1 MGIEETSGARVAALT
16 RNYLSRYNPFMVQLP
31 RRLAAAAIVTAFLA
45 GCQGTMP
52 SVPGSGQTRTKPS
65 DLVFGIHWI
74 GGTPSET
81 AARNIQRTSGLPN
94 VVPLANEAAAAGVDV
109 IVRLTYKSSYIQIE
123 TFAGGTKKTLT
134 EGRASWW
141 TQSAG
146 WRDIGNHLVSN
157 FPAGGPMHAE
167 VLAERAK
174 AQPAGGVTRSDL
186 EAVVKQAMASAGN
199 PKPEASPA
207 PRSDAD
213 APRYKAG
220 ERPDD
225 YAVVIGIEKYSDLP
239 EARFAENDAAA
250 VRDHLAAL
258 GIPERNIVSLVGAKA
273 GKAAFMKTFETWL
286 PRNAGP
292 ESTVWV
298 YYSGHGAPDPGTGQA
313 YLLPWDGDP
322 QFLDDTGYPLKR
334 LYAKLEALPAKRVIV
349 ALDSCFSG
357 AGGRSVLAK
366 GTRPLVSK
374 MDLSVPGSKIVA
386 ITASASDQVSGTL
399 EDQGHGLFTY
409 HFLSGLNGA
418 AADTRGR
425 VTLDG
430 LYGYLQPKVADSA
443 RRQNRDQTPQLLPR
457 REAAAAILLR

>member
-1 MGIEETSGARVAALT
+1 MIKAL
-16 RNYLSRYNPFMVQLP
+16 S
-31 RRLAAAAIVTAFLA
+31 RLAASAVLAAGLTA
-45 GCQGTMP
+45 CQHTAP
-52 SVPGSGQTRTKPS
+52 STRVPATPAPKPS

-81 AARNIQRTSGLPN
+81 AARNIQRAAGLPN

-123 TFAGGTKKTLT
+123 TFAGATRKPLT

-141 TQSAG
+141 TQNAG

-157 FPAGGPMHAE
+157 FPTGSPLHDAA
-167 VLAERAK
+167 LAERAK
-174 AQPAGGVTRSDL
+174 TQPAGGVTKSDL
-186 EAVVKQAMASAGN
+186 EAIVKQAVAAAGS
-199 PKPEASPA
+199 PGPEAKPA
-207 PRSDAD
+207 SRSDAD
-213 APRYKAG
+213 APRYKAV

-258 GIPERNIVSLVGAKA
+258 GIPERNIVSLIGAKA

-292 ESTVWV
+292 DSTVWV
-298 YYSGHGAPDPGTGQA
+298 YYSGHGAPDPRTGQA
-313 YLLPWDGDP
+313 FLLPWDGDP

-334 LYAKLEALPAKRVIV
+334 LYAKLQALPAKRVIV

-374 MDLSVPGSKIVA
+374 LDMAFSGDKIVA
-386 ITASASDQVSGTL
+386 LTASASEQISGTL
-399 EDQGHGLFTY
+399 EEQGHGLFTY
-409 HFLSGLNGA
+409 HFLVGLNGG
-418 AADTRGR
+418 AADASGR
-425 VTLDG
+425 ITLDA
-430 LYGYLQPKVADSA
+430 LYGYLQPKVQDSA
-443 RRQNRDQTPQLLPR
+443 RRQNRDQTPQLMPR
-457 REAAAAILLR
+457 REAGAAILLR

>member
-1 MGIEETSGARVAALT
+1 MVSSLRRLGAAAVVAAALT
-16 RNYLSRYNPFMVQLP
+16 GCVHKLETATVP
-31 RRLAAAAIVTAFLA
+31 R
-45 GCQGTMP
+45 QP
-52 SVPGSGQTRTKPS
+52 PPKPS
-65 DLVFGIHWI
+65 DLVFGIHWV

-81 AARNIQRTSGLPN
+81 AARNIQRTSKLPN
-94 VVPLANEAAAAGVDV
+94 VVPLANEAAATGVDV

-123 TFAGGTKKTLT
+123 TFAGGTKKPLT

-141 TQSAG
+141 TQNAG

-157 FPAGGPMHAE
+157 FPAGSPLYAE
-167 VLAERAK
+167 AVAERAK
-174 AQPAGGVTRSDL
+174 TAPAAGVTRSDL
-186 EAVVKQAMASAGN
+186 EAAVKQVLATAGS
-199 PKPEASPA
+199 PKPEAKTP

-213 APRYKAG
+213 TPRYKGG

-258 GIPERNIVSLVGAKA
+258 GVPERNIVSLIGAKA

-292 ESTVWV
+292 DSTVWV
-298 YYSGHGAPDPGTGQA
+298 YYSGHGAPDPRTGQA
-313 YLLPWDGDP
+313 FLLPWDGDP

-334 LYAKLEALPAKRVIV
+334 LYAKLEELPAKRVIV

-366 GTRPLVSK
+366 GTRPLVTKLDMGVTGKKVVS
-374 MDLSVPGSKIVA
+374 M
-386 ITASASDQVSGTL
+386 TASAAEQISGTL
-399 EDQGHGLFTY
+399 EEQGHGLFTY
-409 HFLSGLNGA
+409 HFLDGLNGA
-418 AADTRGR
+418 AADARGR
-425 VTLDG
+425 VTLAG
-430 LYGYLQPKVADSA
+430 LYAYLQPKVSDSA
-443 RRQNRDQTPQLLPR
+443 RRQNRDQTPQLLPH